1 MSGSCAPTICWTLVS
16 VAVSCCMLVVLRGKD
31 PIHPSSAAYQK
42 MASSVI
48 DELHNSEV
56 RYTEPP
62 TEVV

>member
-1 MSGSCAPTICWTLVS
+1 
-16 VAVSCCMLVVLRGKD
+16 MLAMLRGKD
-31 PIHPSSAAYQK
+31 PSHPSSAAYQK